1 MASIVLMQNLQYLHT
16 AAMTIFQWDM
26 PCLSY
31 YVWAHTGVLDHFI
44 IVCSQ
49 LVIMITSTS
58 NIVCVL
64 QEKLSDAR
72 ETEQTLNDQLRQYR
86 DRLRTTEVLYS

>member
-1 MASIVLMQNLQYLHT
+1 M
-16 AAMTIFQWDM
+16 
-26 PCLSY
+26 
-31 YVWAHTGVLDHFI
+31 LDHFI

-58 NIVCVL
+58 NIVCLL

-72 ETEQTLNDQLRQYR
+72 KTEQTLNDQLRQYR